1 MCVYVCG
8 GVGVCLCGCAHIC
21 ACTETGEDTGCPFLS
36 LFAYQKKMS
45 IPPDWR
51 PQVKPDD
58 LSLNSGTRVVERENR
73 FSKVGL

>member
-1 MCVYVCG
+1 MSVWVCTHLCMHRNRRRYW
-8 GVGVCLCGCAHIC
+8 VSLSVTLCL
-21 ACTETGEDTGCPFLS
+21 P
-36 LFAYQKKMS
+36 KKMS